1 MENNIIL
8 GLKEDASLTQ
18 QDAYLFYSKI
28 RHLFQPKK
36 VILEARCEKRDI
48 EEAINDHSFCI
59 ELNED
64 QEFSKHLFF
73 LYEDL
78 NDYILRFDD
87 DYVFMVAVLSDTK
100 FLGMKKI
107 SSPLTPEEENRF
119 LQASKEV
126 LKDRTF
132 DVKHLKEI

>member
-8 GLKEDASLTQ
+8 GLKENASLTKE
-18 QDAYLFYSKI
+18 DAYLFYSKI
-28 RHLFQPKK
+28 RQLFEPKK
-36 VILEARCEKRDI
+36 VILEARCEKRDV

-64 QEFSKHLFF
+64 KEFIKHLFF

-107 SSPLTPEEENRF
+107 SSSLTIEEENRF
-119 LQASKEV
+119 LQAAKEV
-126 LKDRTF
+126 LKDQTF
-132 DVKHLKEI
+132 EVKHLKEI

>member
-8 GLKEDASLTQ
+8 GLKENASLTKE
-18 QDAYLFYSKI
+18 DAYLFYSKI
-28 RHLFQPKK
+28 RQLFEPKK
-36 VILEARCEKRDI
+36 VILEARCEKRDV

-64 QEFSKHLFF
+64 PEFIKHLFF

-107 SSPLTPEEENRF
+107 SSSLTIEEENRF
-119 LQASKEV
+119 LIAAKEV
-126 LKDRTF
+126 LKDQTF
-132 DVKHLKEI
+132 EVKHLKEI